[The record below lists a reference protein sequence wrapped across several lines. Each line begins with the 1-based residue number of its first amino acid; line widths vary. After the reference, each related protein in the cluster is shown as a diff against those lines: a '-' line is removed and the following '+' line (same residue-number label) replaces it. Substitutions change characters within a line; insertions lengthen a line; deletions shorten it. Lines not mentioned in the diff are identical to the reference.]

1 LLRVSVLSQCLL
13 FIDGCTNN
21 TGNTP
26 AGPLSLSRF
35 SDGEFVLFRLN
46 GDRYPGEAK
55 PEGAEL
61 LHGWEIL

>member
-26 AGPLSLSRF
+26 TGPLSLSRL
-35 SDGEFVLFRLN
+35 SNGEFLLFRLK
-46 GDRYPGEAK
+46 GDRYPGEDK

-61 LHGWEIL
+61 LHGSEIL

>member
-1 LLRVSVLSQCLL
+1 MLRIAVLSLCLL
-13 FIDGCTNN
+13 FVVGCTDN
-21 TGNTP
+21 TSNTP
-26 AGPLSLSRF
+26 AAPLSLSRF
-35 SDGEFVLFRLN
+35 SDGEFMLFRLN

>member
-1 LLRVSVLSQCLL
+1 VLSQCLL

-26 AGPLSLSRF
+26 AAPLSLSRF
-35 SDGEFVLFRLN
+35 SNGEFVLFRHN